1 MKGAISFGIGI
12 LLFFFTIEIV
22 QAVETRS
29 IREEELRHSV
39 TSAVY
44 TALEMS
50 ITEKKFLEEMDYEG
64 EEEAKINEE
73 LKSCFLNVLNV
84 QVKSDSKIKVSILK
98 VDYKKG
104 ILDVYTEADFLYGN
118 GRTGY
123 ITYRK
128 TGILN
133 PY

>member
-50 ITEKKFLEEMDYEG
+50 ITEKRFLEGMDYEG
-64 EEEAKINEE
+64 EEEAKLNEE
-73 LKSCFLNVLNV
+73 LKYCFLNALNV
-84 QVKSDSKIKVSILK
+84 QVKSDTKIKVSILK

-104 ILDVYTEADFLYGN
+104 ILDVDTKAEFLYGN
-118 GRTGY
+118 GRIGY

-133 PY
+133 SY

>member
-1 MKGAISFGIGI
+1 MKGVVSFGTGI
-12 LLFFFTIEIV
+12 LLFFFTLQIV
-22 QAVETRS
+22 QAIENRS
-29 IREEELRHSV
+29 IREEELRQAV

-50 ITEKKFLEEMDYEG
+50 VTEKAFIEGKKLEG
-64 EEEAKINEE
+64 EEEEKLNEK
-73 LKSCFLNVLNV
+73 LKDCFLNALKV
-84 QVKSDSKIKVSILK
+84 QINSDSKIKVSILTA
-98 VDYKKG
+98 DYKKG
-104 ILDVYTEADFLYGN
+104 ILDLYTEAEFLYTN